1 MECIYLFFS
10 FFVKLHIY
18 LNELKEYVL
27 MSAKYNILL
36 TFRSETNNNHK
47 LCSSPPAIS
56 STDDSWWLLKQNP
69 KLASVGCEMPATE
82 MRFHSD
88 LRRHQMSQSTQSRPL
103 SYLHS
108 KDINNWCR
116 SKTLAR
122 RNSPCIWRPT
132 PTPPNLPTPLKT
144 WHAYLV
150 ATTNLITHVQKRR
163 PLQKSGGVCG
173 SPPTLKS
180 IP

>member
-1 MECIYLFFS
+1 MECIYLFF
-10 FFVKLHIY
+10 LCTITY
-18 LNELKEYVL
+18 LFVL
-27 MSAKYNILL
+27 MSANYNILL
-36 TFRSETNNNHK
+36 TFRSETN
-47 LCSSPPAIS
+47 CSSPPAIS

-122 RNSPCIWRPT
+122 RNSPRIWRPT
-132 PTPPNLPTPLKT
+132 PTPSNLPTPLKT

-163 PLQKSGGVCG
+163 PLQKSGGVWG